1 MLKKAT
7 VTDHK
12 YLTDD
17 VVELTFK
24 VEGNFNY
31 AAGQFTTIRIQDNNP
46 TPCFRAYSI
55 SSAPSSLPGHFQ
67 TCLKVVEGGRGSNWL
82 ASLNVGDEIN
92 FLGPSG
98 KFLFTTPK
106 EKTAVFVATGTGI
119 TPFLSMIN
127 EELNKGSTQ
136 KLHLLLGLRHI
147 KNVFYTEELEKLSTE
162 HENFSYNITLS
173 RPENESWQG
182 KTGRV
187 TEHLDNLNPE
197 TTEIYICGLKE
208 MIDAVIEKLKNLGFK
223 EENIH
228 FEKYD

>member
-7 VTDHK
+7 VTEK
-12 YLTDD
+12 KFLTED

-24 VEGNFNY
+24 VDGDFNY
-31 AAGQFTTIRIQDNNP
+31 AAGQFTTIRIQDGNQ

-67 TCLKVVEGGRGSNWL
+67 TCLKVVEGGRGSNWI
-82 ASLNVGDEIN
+82 ASLEIGNEIN

-98 KFLFTTPK
+98 NFLFKTPP
-106 EKTAVFVATGTGI
+106 EKTAVFIATGTGI

-127 EELNKGSTQ
+127 ESLNQGSNQ

-147 KNVFYTEELEKLSTE
+147 QNLFYTKDLENLNKKNN
-162 HENFSYNITLS
+162 NFTYHVTLS
-173 RPENESWQG
+173 RPENDSWQG

-187 TEHLDNLNPE
+187 TEHLNELDPK

-223 EENIH
+223 DEDIH